1 MSLIQDLTFFKTNW
15 ILSKNYIFIFRT
27 VYITLYN
34 LNGNDGLYKTHPI
47 FVYPKMLYLVVF
59 DCQKCMESSL
69 TSVME
74 WTKAIRSKSASSP
87 IILTGIHDKLF
98 TKYGLIFLN
107 IYEKID
113 FF

>member
-1 MSLIQDLTFFKTNW
+1 
-15 ILSKNYIFIFRT
+15 
-27 VYITLYN
+27 
-34 LNGNDGLYKTHPI
+34 
-47 FVYPKMLYLVVF
+47 
-59 DCQKCMESSL
+59 MESSL